1 GLCQWLAAG
10 EAGLRRQLRG
20 AGHPRLP
27 PAARDRD
34 ARRAAVGGGAVLPAG
49 LLHRPRPPSSGCAV
63 PGRGAVMG
71 PAGLPPG
78 WEGATVG
85 LQEMLDAA
93 GIELACPAESPTD
106 PA

>member
-1 GLCQWLAAG
+1 
-10 EAGLRRQLRG
+10 
-20 AGHPRLP
+20 
-27 PAARDRD
+27 
-34 ARRAAVGGGAVLPAG
+34 
-49 LLHRPRPPSSGCAV
+49 
-63 PGRGAVMG
+63 MG

-93 GIELACPAESPTD
+93 GIELACPAKSPTD